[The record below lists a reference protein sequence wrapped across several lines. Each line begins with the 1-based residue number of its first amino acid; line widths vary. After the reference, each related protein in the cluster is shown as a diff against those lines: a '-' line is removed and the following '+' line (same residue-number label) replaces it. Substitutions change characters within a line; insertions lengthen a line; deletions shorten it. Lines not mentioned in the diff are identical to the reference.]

1 MEGQGG
7 THPSPVPGYANVDL
21 ELNLTTESVEL
32 ASPAPPFCVAPQTP
46 RRAVV
51 QQLKAEGRGSVLV
64 CRDDV
69 LVGIFTE
76 RDALGVMARGGS
88 LDAPVETVMVRN
100 PATLDAKA
108 TVADAVERMASGG
121 YRRLP
126 IIDVERRPVGV
137 VQASGIVHYLAEHF
151 PQTIYNQPPVSHPG
165 AQDREGP

>member
-1 MEGQGG
+1 M
-7 THPSPVPGYANVDL
+7 DL

-32 ASPAPPFCVAPQTP
+32 ASPLPPLSVAPQTTL
-46 RRAVV
+46 REVFQR
-51 QQLKAEGRGSVLV
+51 LKAEGKGSVLV

-88 LDAPVETVMVRN
+88 LDAAVETVMVRN
-100 PATLDAKA
+100 PATLDAAA
-108 TVADAVERMASGG
+108 TVADAVERMSKGG

-126 IIDVERRPVGV
+126 IIDSQRRPVGV

-151 PQTIYNQPPVSHPG
+151 PKTIYNQPPVSHPA